1 MSASNE
7 DVEDMEMEEDDELDY
22 EDGDYSDDSLEPEDA
37 AGGVDLRMTESTTES
52 APSVGPPQEEEA
64 TVARRQQIMAIMR
77 HPNLSDQE
85 KRLQIHAI
93 MNSSSHASSPASPP
107 SSQLSGAAT
116 AVEGNTVCVHYERN
130 CSIVAPCCNR
140 IFGCRIC
147 HDELSPAGHPPINRY
162 LIREVVCKSCNTQ
175 QNATYVPTNETGL
188 FSCSGSAEY
197 RLVYCISLRRTYH
210 FFTRIPEISA

>member
-1 MSASNE
+1 MSASNG
-7 DVEDMEMEEDDELDY
+7 DAEDMDMEEEDELDE

-37 AGGVDLRMTESTTES
+37 AVADLQMTDNTTEP
-52 APSVGPPQEEEA
+52 APSISPLQEEEA
-64 TVARRQQIMAIMR
+64 TLARRRQIMAIMR
-77 HPNLSDQE
+77 DPNLSEQE
-85 KRLQIHAI
+85 KRLRIHAI
-93 MNSSSHASSPASPP
+93 MNSSSHDAGTPSGPAEPTSQ
-107 SSQLSGAAT
+107 QLSGAAT

-175 QNATYVPTNETGL
+175 QNASYVPTHATGL
-188 FSCSGSAEY
+188 LGSSC
-197 RLVYCISLRRTYH
+197 RLSEISLSFSVISSH
-210 FFTRIPEISA
+210 FAETSA